1 MRFKNRDS
9 LTLETGLSVCFR
21 SVRGGLVLRSRS
33 SEPRITF
40 DWGDDTQAEKFMH
53 VDHGPDGLAVTLH
66 PGLSY
71 QQISEAA
78 KQLGEHGPAVI
89 QAWQRQIGFTDLATE
104 T

>member
-1 MRFKNRDS
+1 MPNS
-9 LTLETGLSVCFR
+9 SG
-21 SVRGGLVLRSRS
+21 

-40 DWGDDTQAEKFMH
+40 DWGVDTQAEKFMH

-71 QQISEAA
+71 QQVSEAA

-89 QAWQRQIGFTDLATE
+89 EAWQKHTGFTD
-104 T
+104 